1 LLNQPAKSE
10 RAPGSPAL
18 RIAPGPR
25 GVPVLGNVPQVRE
38 KGGLIQFYSQA
49 HREYGDVVRVRMG
62 PVDQYLVA
70 HPDHVRH
77 VLVANRQNYW
87 KGVAMNRVKLLLGNG
102 LFTSEGAFWQRQR
115 RLMQPPFT
123 PRGVTQF
130 GEPMVS
136 LIQRTLDRWESPAR
150 AGAVLD
156 IGQEMMTLTMGVIAE
171 TMLSIDITRNDVSG
185 NPVARNAAEAGR
197 AFAYML
203 EFVSRQSSV
212 AFGLPLW
219 IPTPAN
225 RRFKASSALIQDF
238 LGGVVRERRAAHRRD
253 GPQERDLL
261 DTLLNA
267 RDEQTGQSMDD
278 RQVYDEVI
286 TIFFAGHETTAQTLT
301 WLWYLLAKHP
311 DAERRLHD
319 EVDRALGGRAPTL
332 ADLPNLPYARMV
344 VEETMRLYPPAWIF
358 VREPY
363 HDDEIG
369 GYHIPAKSMIV
380 LSPYLTHR
388 HPEHWA
394 RPEAFEPQRFEPEQ
408 VAKRHHYAYFPFGGG
423 ARTCIGNNFALQEA
437 HLAVAM
443 IAQRYRLRLQM
454 DGEIQPKMMGTL
466 RPAALVLMRLERR

>member
-1 LLNQPAKSE
+1 MNQTTNLGGAT
-10 RAPGSPAL
+10 RSPSR

-25 GVPVLGNVPQVRE
+25 GIPILGNVPEVRE
-38 KGGLIQFYSQA
+38 KGGLIQFYSQV

-62 PVDQYLVA
+62 PMDQYLIA
-70 HPDHVRH
+70 QPDHVRH

-102 LFTSEGAFWQRQR
+102 LFTSEGEFWQRQR

-130 GEPMVS
+130 GEPMVD

-150 AGAVLD
+150 ADAVLD

-171 TMLSIDITRNDVSG
+171 TMLSIDITRDDVAG
-185 NPVARNAAEAGR
+185 NAAEAGR

-203 EFVSRQSSV
+203 EFISRQSAT
-212 AFGLPLW
+212 AFSLPLW

-225 RRFKASSALIQDF
+225 RRFNAASALIRDF
-238 LGGVVRERRAAHRRD
+238 LGGVVRERRELHRRA
-253 GPQERDLL
+253 GPQQRDLL

-267 RDEQTGQSMDD
+267 RDEQTGQGMDD
-278 RQVYDEVI
+278 SQVYDEVI

-319 EVDRALGGRAPTL
+319 EVDRALGGRVPTL
-332 ADLPNLPYARMV
+332 ADLPNLPYARMA
-344 VEETMRLYPPAWIF
+344 VEEAMRLYPPAWIF
-358 VREPY
+358 VRESY
-363 HDDEIG
+363 NDDEIG

-388 HPEHWA
+388 HPDHWQ
-394 RPEAFEPQRFEPEQ
+394 RPEVFEPERFAPEQ

-423 ARTCIGNNFALQEA
+423 PRTCIGNNFALQEA

-443 IAQRYRLRLQM
+443 IAQRYRLRLQT
-454 DGEIQPKMMGTL
+454 GEEIQPKMMGTL
-466 RPAALVLMRLERR
+466 RPAAPVLMRLERRPHIQA

>member
-1 LLNQPAKSE
+1 M
-10 RAPGSPAL
+10 SPNR

-25 GVPVLGNVPQVRE
+25 GVPVLGNVPHVQE
-38 KGGLIQFYSQA
+38 SGGLIQFYSQV
-49 HREYGDVVRVRMG
+49 HRDYGDIVHVRMG
-62 PVDQYLVA
+62 PVDQYLVV

-87 KGVAMNRVKLLLGNG
+87 KGVAMNRVRLLLGNG

-115 RLMQPPFT
+115 RLMQPAFT
-123 PRGVTQF
+123 PRGVMQF
-130 GEPMVS
+130 GGSMVS
-136 LIQRTLDRWESPAR
+136 LVQRMLDRWESPAR

-171 TMLSIDITRNDVSG
+171 TMLSIDITRDDVAG
-185 NPVARNAAEAGR
+185 NSVAGNAVEAGR

-203 EFVSRQSSV
+203 EFISRQAST
-212 AFGLPLW
+212 AFSLPLW
-219 IPTPAN
+219 IPTPSN
-225 RRFKASSALIQDF
+225 RRFNASAALIQDF
-238 LGGVVRERRAAHRRD
+238 LGGVVRERRAAHRR
-253 GPQERDLL
+253 GGAQERDLL

-267 RDEQTGQSMDD
+267 RDEQTGQAMDD

-301 WLWYLLAKHP
+301 WLWYLLARHP

-319 EVDRALGGRAPTL
+319 EVDRALGTRAPTL

-363 HDDEIG
+363 HDDEIS
-369 GYHIPAKSMIV
+369 GYHIPAGSMIV

-388 HPEHWA
+388 HPDHWE
-394 RPEAFEPQRFEPEQ
+394 RPEAFEPERFEPEQ
-408 VAKRHHYAYFPFGGG
+408 AAKRHHYAYFPFGGG
-423 ARTCIGNNFALQEA
+423 PRTCIGNNFALQEA

-443 IAQRYRLRLQM
+443 IAQRYRLRLCA
-454 DGEIQPKMMGTL
+454 DHDIQPKMMGTL
-466 RPAALVLMRLERR
+466 RPAAPVLMQLERR